1 MDRKEVRTAAV
12 REENEKK
19 KEYLKSY
26 LNHVRRIH
34 RINEEVRE
42 IRSMKVSMSVNNDGM
57 PHGSGQGDLSGYAA
71 NLDSLER
78 DLIQERYDRI
88 KTYQDIADRIKK
100 LSSENE
106 KDVLFYRYI
115 KGICWW
121 EIAEKMRY
129 SESQVHR
136 FHGKALAHFQLPEN
150 FKDDIE

>member
-121 EIAEKMRY
+121 EIAEKMNYTERW
-129 SESQVHR
+129 VLKI
-136 FHGKALAHFQLPEN
+136 HGKALAHFELPKE
-150 FKDDIE
+150 FIEIQ